1 MQAKTEQQETFS
13 LEVVW
18 TALRCW
24 WMVAGPIAVCLACA
38 AGYGVYA
45 LTPPNYTASA
55 WLEIREKADSII
67 APIGIDDSIR
77 FVENQLELIRSPAV
91 IDQVAGHPEVASTP
105 ELVRESNPVV
115 ALRKQLKIQRQ
126 GKSDYYVLQFTS
138 QIPGRA
144 ALIPNEVADRYKAT
158 QDLESEDRR
167 KKIIKLLAKQEE
179 EQQESLKR
187 YREDI
192 SKLAKDV
199 GTKDPY
205 GVTQGDDGPAKTI
218 AGELNAQLAQ
228 AEVNHEF
235 LKAEVAAEIDVLK
248 SPTGKTSKL
257 LLDTYIEKDGRLRDL
272 IAKGEEL
279 QRTEQDLADAV
290 NDPKKNPK
298 VQARKKDIAKN
309 KADIERMRN
318 TIESE
323 LQGQVEET
331 AKLAREEKIAELN
344 RKVLRSERA
353 VDFLRQRRTE
363 ELANQSN
370 YTGDALKLE
379 FLKSDYERTL
389 TVAGIVS
396 DRLYRMNIEPPG
408 SDRIRIF
415 RRAEPP
421 KLPDQA
427 IPIKKI
433 LMAAIGAFAVPFGCA
448 VAYEVLHQ
456 RVNCRKQ
463 LESLDVP
470 CTVTEIAAL
479 PSRSRAL
486 LSGRREDRL
495 DLFIESVD
503 GLRTSLM
510 VPSGRKEVRVFAV
523 TSAIPGEGKTSLSTQ
538 FALSLA
544 SATGEPTLL
553 IDGDLRYPD
562 LHNAFE
568 LELSP
573 GLADVFDNTCPASE
587 AIVKARGDNLFV
599 LPAGELTGNPHRVTA
614 NGRFRE
620 LIGELRTHFKYIVI
634 DTPPILP
641 ASEALVMAKAADA
654 TLLVAR
660 RDHSRLSLVKEASQ
674 KIVNSGSKFA
684 GVVLS
689 GVPSRDYQY
698 RYGAYGYGAGR
709 HS

>member
-1 MQAKTEQQETFS
+1 MQAKTEQQEPFS

-38 AGYGVYA
+38 AGYGVYV
-45 LTPPNYTASA
+45 LTPPSYTGTL
-55 WLEIREKADSII
+55 WLEIG
-67 APIGIDDSIR
+67 APVTYLGNESAEESNR
-77 FVENQLELIRSPAV
+77 FVNNQLELIKKPSVLQAV
-91 IDQVAGHPEVASTP
+91 AADSKVASTP
-105 ELVRESNPVV
+105 ELVREANPIA
-115 ALRKQLKIQRQ
+115 ALRKQLKVRRQ
-126 GKSDYYVLQFTS
+126 GKSDFHVVEFTS
-138 QIPGRA
+138 TLPDRA
-144 ALIPNEVADRYKAT
+144 ALIPNKVAECYKKEL
-158 QDLESEDRR
+158 DDELEKQREL
-167 KKIIKLLAKQEE
+167 II
-179 EQQESLKR
+179 ESLEQRLEELKNDLQSDR
-187 YREDI
+187 
-192 SKLAKDV
+192 AKIKAQAEKV
-199 GTKDPY
+199 GAKDPY
-205 GVTQGDDGPAKTI
+205 GVVQKADSPTRTL
-218 AGELNAQLAQ
+218 AGELNAQLAK
-228 AEVNHEF
+228 AEVDHEF
-235 LKAEVAAEIDVLK
+235 LVAEVDAEISVLK
-248 SPTGKTSKL
+248 GQSTDAPQEWLDARIDRDPRL
-257 LLDTYIEKDGRLRDL
+257 LAL
-272 IAKGEEL
+272 ISKGEEL
-279 QRTEQDLADAV
+279 EKSHLELAEAV
-290 NDPKKNPK
+290 TNPEKNKK
-298 VQARKKDIAKN
+298 VQSRRNDIAKN
-309 KADIERMRN
+309 KADIDKMRN
-318 TIESE
+318 TIHKELKGDLESRAKMNLNGQIADLE
-323 LQGQVEET
+323 KRKKRSLHAVESLRARRDEEMHNQGTFSGQSYDLEFM
-331 AKLAREEKIAELN
+331 KN
-344 RKVLRSERA
+344 DYERA
-353 VDFLRQRRTE
+353 VNVS
-363 ELANQSN
+363 AM
-370 YTGDALKLE
+370 
-379 FLKSDYERTL
+379 
-389 TVAGIVS
+389 VS
-396 DRLYRMNIEPPG
+396 DRLSRLKIEPHG
-408 SDRIRIF
+408 SDRVRVK
-415 RRAEPP
+415 EPALTP
-421 KLPDQA
+421 KLPDQEV
-427 IPIKKI
+427 PYKKI
-433 LMAAIGAFAVPFGCA
+433 LMAMVGAFAIPFGCA
-448 VAYEVLHQ
+448 VAYEILHQ

-698 RYGAYGYGAGR
+698 RYGAYGYGNGR